1 MQERPDKKPKISIV
15 LKLWLYHFLPSLSV
29 SSWPQLEKRQTTT
42 DSFVFVFIWLTTLT
56 LGLFHV
62 YLHLERGF
70 FPTIQFS
77 TFFTRAALSGCFDF
91 MWEAIPELEA
101 FLEVQPT
108 FPLLT
113 SFWQWRHQTS
123 RKSPKCFNR
132 FIFTLAHNL
141 KIYLQLFQNETT
153 TNYEV
158 FLFPAS

>member
-1 MQERPDKKPKISIV
+1 MQERPDKKTKNLYCFKIMVIPFFAKP
-15 LKLWLYHFLPSLSV
+15 LC
-29 SSWPQLEKRQTTT
+29 QL
-42 DSFVFVFIWLTTLT
+42 LTSAWKEVDNHGQFRLC
-56 LGLFHV
+56 
-62 YLHLERGF
+62 LHLAYHTDAWPLPCLLAPRKRF

>member
-1 MQERPDKKPKISIV
+1 MVIPFFAKP
-15 LKLWLYHFLPSLSV
+15 LC
-29 SSWPQLEKRQTTT
+29 QL
-42 DSFVFVFIWLTTLT
+42 LTSAWKEADNHGQFRLC
-56 LGLFHV
+56 
-62 YLHLERGF
+62 LHLAYHTDAWPLPCLLAPRKRF
-70 FPTIQFS
+70 FPYNQFS

-91 MWEAIPELEA
+91 MWESIPELKA

-113 SFWQWRHQTS
+113 SFWQWRHRTS